1 MAYTMGRAMRCF
13 RSGLF
18 VACLVMGAAGQALA
32 SPQEDCRNGRAFL
45 EPVRQFTVCDAALK
59 TAADAKEKAFFWFK
73 RGEAFYWQGQLSQ
86 SLADLNLAIDADPRL
101 VAAYIR
107 RAWAYIQL
115 QDWEG
120 AYRDIEVVL
129 TEEPRNAEALFA
141 LSYLYT
147 STEPN
152 SERAYQALQQALDI
166 DPDFHLARLNF
177 AYKQYY
183 YRGDIEAMLREFQA
197 ILSHDE
203 AELDKVSFWRN
214 KGDALFAAHVRGE
227 RARHLLLAGRD
238 TEALADVEWLISR
251 HPDMSSAYFMRG
263 QIRRNK
269 KDAIEAV
276 KDYGRA
282 IELEP
287 GNVDARR
294 ERGWV
299 LLGMEKFDEAL
310 IDATEIIGGF
320 RAQGDGYWL
329 RAEVAKRQG
338 DRGQALQDYEEA
350 FRNDPRLL
358 RMMRERLVG
367 LGYLSRH
374 SSGAYS
380 EETRNGMM
388 ACVVDPEC

>member
-1 MAYTMGRAMRCF
+1 M
-13 RSGLF
+13 
-18 VACLVMGAAGQALA
+18 
-32 SPQEDCRNGRAFL
+32 
-45 EPVRQFTVCDAALK
+45 
-59 TAADAKEKAFFWFK
+59 
-73 RGEAFYWQGQLSQ
+73 
-86 SLADLNLAIDADPRL
+86 
-101 VAAYIR
+101 
-107 RAWAYIQL
+107 
-115 QDWEG
+115 
-120 AYRDIEVVL
+120 
-129 TEEPRNAEALFA
+129 
-141 LSYLYT
+141 
-147 STEPN
+147 
-152 SERAYQALQQALDI
+152 DI

-203 AELDKVSFWRN
+203 AELDKVSFWRK

-227 RARHLLLAGRD
+227 RAKHLLLAGRD

-251 HPDMSSAYFMRG
+251 HPDMSSAFFMRG
-263 QIRRNK
+263 QILRNK
-269 KDAIEAV
+269 KDTIEAV

-329 RAEVAKRQG
+329 RAEIAKRQG

-350 FRNDPRLL
+350 FRNDPRVL
-358 RMMRERLVG
+358 RTMRERLVG

-388 ACVVDPEC
+388 ACVIDPEC

>member
-1 MAYTMGRAMRCF
+1 
-13 RSGLF
+13 
-18 VACLVMGAAGQALA
+18 MGAAGQALA
-32 SPQEDCRNGRAFL
+32 SPQDDCRNGRAFL

-203 AELDKVSFWRN
+203 AELDKVSFWRK
-214 KGDALFAAHVRGE
+214 KGDALFAAHVRQE

-238 TEALADVEWLISR
+238 TEALADIEWLISR
-251 HPDMSSAYFMRG
+251 HPNMSSAFFMRG

-269 KDAIEAV
+269 KDTIEAV

-282 IELEP
+282 IELDP

-294 ERGWV
+294 GRGWS
-299 LLGMEKFDEAL
+299 LLGMGRYDEAL
-310 IDATEIIGGF
+310 IDAIEIIGGF
-320 RAQGDGYWL
+320 REQGEGYRL
-329 RAEVAKRQG
+329 RAEIAKRQG
-338 DRGQALQDYEEA
+338 DRRQALQDYEEA
-350 FRNDPRLL
+350 FRNDPRFL
-358 RMMRERLVG
+358 RIMQEQLAG

-374 SSGAYS
+374 YSTAYS
-380 EETRNGMM
+380 EEMRNGMM
-388 ACVVDPEC
+388 ACIVDPEC